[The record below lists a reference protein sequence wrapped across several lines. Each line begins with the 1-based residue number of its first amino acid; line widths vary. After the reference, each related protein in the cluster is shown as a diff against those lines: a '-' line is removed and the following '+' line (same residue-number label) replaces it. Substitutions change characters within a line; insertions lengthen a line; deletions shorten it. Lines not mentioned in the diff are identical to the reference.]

1 MHFSFFF
8 FFFLLPQQLI
18 KVLDSILNH
27 TAAVAAAEP
36 LNCFSE
42 SLD

>member
-1 MHFSFFF
+1 MHYFF

-27 TAAVAAAEP
+27 TAAVAAAGA
-36 LNCFSE
+36 NCFSE